1 MGVGNDNSGPR
12 GEDGEGCGADGV
24 DWIVRREDLKA
35 IFDLS
40 AERFEVGVEVGAH
53 VSRPCFPVL
62 LMWKVDVELASK
74 DSKYNI

>member
-1 MGVGNDNSGPR
+1 M
-12 GEDGEGCGADGV
+12 